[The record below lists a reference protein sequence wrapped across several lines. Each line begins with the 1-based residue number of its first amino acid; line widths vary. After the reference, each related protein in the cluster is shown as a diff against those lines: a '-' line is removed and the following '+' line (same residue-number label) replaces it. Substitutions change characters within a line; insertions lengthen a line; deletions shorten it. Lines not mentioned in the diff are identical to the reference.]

1 MKLKRIM
8 AAAMAVTVASV
19 SIIGCGSTSNTASS
33 ANAATAKSSID
44 EPIPQATT
52 EEAAAEASTT
62 EEVSTTEIP
71 DGMYRSELTGLPISE
86 DLKDQKPIAVMVD
99 NEKTALPHYG
109 TAEADIVYELMNST
123 ANDRITRLMCLY
135 KDYEDIDQI
144 GSIRSTRPTNILLAA
159 EYDAMLCHD
168 GGPFYIDAYLSND
181 YAQHFSGTF
190 SRVQNGKNWEFT
202 EYILPGDV
210 DDNFKNSSYSQTYD
224 KYKPDQDTHFQFQD
238 YGTDTK
244 LSDEYDSVV
253 TATDIKL
260 PFKHTS
266 SELKYNED
274 TQTYDFYDYGSI
286 HKDADDGEV
295 LTFKNVLIQECP
307 FHQYDDNGYL
317 IYNCINTGYHGYYIT
332 NGEAKD
338 VTWVKTSD
346 TDITRFYDSDGNEIK
361 INNGKT
367 YVTLVPDD
375 SWDELTLD

>member
-1 MKLKRIM
+1 MKLNKIM

-19 SIIGCGSTSNTASS
+19 SIIGCGSSSSS
-33 ANAATAKSSID
+33 AASTSAATAKSSID

-52 EEAAAEASTT
+52 EEAAEEASTT

-86 DLKDQKPIAVMVD
+86 DLKDKKPIAVMVD

-210 DDNFKNSSYSQTYD
+210 DENFKNSSYSQTYD
-224 KYKPDQDTHFQFQD
+224 EYKPDQDTHFQFQD

-317 IYNCINTGYHGYYIT
+317 IYNCINTGYHSYYIT

-367 YVTLVPDD
+367 YITLVPDD